1 MHYSLKHNTLNFLAF
16 EMYFSGGKSCCIL
29 LYAPSICYFFKSL
42 LFLWTARATNS
53 QVATPME
60 WRAAKRKEGA
70 AAAAAEAATTEAFF
84 TTWDTVSWQ
93 AELGTKCQTQNIRAF
108 RISFFDEIQINIL

>member
-1 MHYSLKHNTLNFLAF
+1 
-16 EMYFSGGKSCCIL
+16 MYFSGGKSCCIL

-70 AAAAAEAATTEAFF
+70 AAAAEAATTEAFF
-84 TTWDTVSWQ
+84 TTWDTVSYQ
-93 AELGTKCQTQNIRAF
+93 AELRTKCQKYN
-108 RISFFDEIQINIL
+108 FDSNFHFQFERKKALDFD

>member
-1 MHYSLKHNTLNFLAF
+1 
-16 EMYFSGGKSCCIL
+16 
-29 LYAPSICYFFKSL
+29 
-42 LFLWTARATNS
+42 
-53 QVATPME
+53 ME

-108 RISFFDEIQINIL
+108 RISFFDEIQINILKSEEQIQAKFNEKVK